1 MLEKIRVEN
10 LSVASEQKVI
20 LKDITLTIKENQIT
34 AFIGASGCG
43 KSTFLKTLNRMNEEE
58 FAVFVKGNVFLD
70 NEDIYNKKVNK
81 SLLRKK
87 VGMIFQQPNP
97 FPMSIYDNIAYGPKI
112 HGIKKKYILDK
123 IVETSLQQADIWE
136 EIGRNPYQSIDRLS
150 GGQKQRICIARA
162 LAVEPEVLLMDEP
175 TSALDPKSTEK
186 IEQLLLQL
194 KKEKTIVLVTHNLK
208 QAERISDETA
218 FFKEGKL
225 IENGKTRLLFSN
237 PKRKETKNYL
247 QVFI

>member
-1 MLEKIRVEN
+1 MLEKIRVEQ
-10 LSVASEQKVI
+10 LSVESKQKTI
-20 LKDITLTIKENQIT
+20 LKNITLTIKEHQIT
-34 AFIGASGCG
+34 ALIGASGCG

-58 FAVFVKGNVFLD
+58 FAVFVSGQVFLD
-70 NEDIYNKKVNK
+70 NENIYGKKVNK
-81 SLLRKK
+81 SVLRKK

-112 HGIKKKYILDK
+112 HGIKKKKKLDE
-123 IVETSLQQADIWE
+123 IVERSLRQADIWE
-136 EIGRNPYQSIDRLS
+136 EIGKNPYQSIARLS

-175 TSALDPKSTEK
+175 TSALDPNSTEK
-186 IEQLLLQL
+186 IERLLLQL
-194 KKEKTIVLVTHNLK
+194 KKEKTIVIVTHNLK
-208 QAERISDETA
+208 QAERISDEIA

-225 IENGKTRLLFSN
+225 IENGKTRLFFSN
-237 PKRKETKNYL
+237 PKKNETKNYL